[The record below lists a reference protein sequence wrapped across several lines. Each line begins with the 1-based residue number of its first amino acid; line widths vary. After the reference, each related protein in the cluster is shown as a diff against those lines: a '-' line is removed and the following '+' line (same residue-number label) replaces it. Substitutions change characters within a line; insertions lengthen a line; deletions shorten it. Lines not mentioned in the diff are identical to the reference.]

1 VSPDE
6 AMMAEA
12 LSEAQRGLEA
22 GALPIGAVVA
32 LRETVLT
39 REHWRYDGRRLL
51 EHPELLALRGAER
64 DHDLRRQRGGVT
76 LYTTLEPCL
85 LCTGAAMT
93 FLVGRVV
100 FALESPSDGASSVAA
115 AWEPALGHPANGV
128 PYRVPE
134 TLAGVGRAES
144 LALVRAYLEREGD
157 SPFAEW
163 ARTLVP
169 A

>member
-1 VSPDE
+1 VKRDD

-12 LSEAQRGLEA
+12 LAEATRGLRA
-22 GALPIGAVVA
+22 GELPIGAAVA
-32 LRETVLT
+32 VGGTVLA

-51 EHPELLALRGAER
+51 EHPELLALRAAEAEHEVR
-64 DHDLRRQRGGVT
+64 GRRGDVT

-85 LCTGAAMT
+85 LCMGAAMT

-100 FALESPSDGASSVAA
+100 FALESPTDGASAVAA

-134 TLAGVGRAES
+134 IAAGVGREQS
-144 LALVRAYLEREGD
+144 LALVRTYLEQAGG
-157 SPFAEW
+157 SPFADW